1 MAANP
6 SATGDLGRITSS
18 DVKYERREEVMELK
32 AFVSESIKQ
41 IVDGVNEA
49 SLHAVQNNA
58 LVNPQNWG
66 WTSTNVQAKYDIKTR
81 AAIETIEFDVAVTA
95 TDGTA
100 TKGGIGVFMGPV
112 NLGSQGQSES
122 SNSSVSRLRFS
133 VPIVLPVTPNP
144 RDE

>member
-1 MAANP
+1 
-6 SATGDLGRITSS
+6 
-18 DVKYERREEVMELK
+18 MELK

-41 IVDGVNEA
+41 IIDGVNEA

-58 LVNPQNWG
+58 LVNPLNWG
-66 WTSTNVQAKYDIKTR
+66 WTSTSVQAKYDTKTR

-133 VPIVLPVTPNP
+133 VPIVLPVSPNP
-144 RDE
+144 RDD